1 MARPNVTIKTVDES
15 MVAPIG
21 ENTSTTRGAMI
32 SQSGL
37 ITDLGNTAEKASNL
51 MVIEDLGSWYSK
63 LRTFAEDQLVAAG
76 FVGATLYGAIGVSA
90 GGYIDSNNSATRKP
104 WHQEWWAMNN
114 FLQYGGVGIL
124 GHTTDSMLSIIAST
138 QVFDVMFQGGTAASY
153 ATNVATVV
161 ETKKLTDSPCL
172 GVLFN
177 GVTADSASMTR
188 AAGGTDEFYVHVW
201 GRKYHLNSF
210 GNGTTDDSALILSNL
225 TPDVAGCMARTDR
238 ENYAWTSPAGRRRG
252 RILNVVRLETNP
264 TATQQDYIYDSGI
277 NPVVTFPGEGTILFG
292 DKTGASDTS
301 SLSRINVSRM
311 FIYLRKVIAPIA
323 RAVLFE
329 LNDSTTQARFRM
341 AADGVLRGVLGAGGI
356 TDYRIICDSTNN
368 TPANVQSRIFTAD
381 ILVKPTISINFVRI
395 TFTNKNLQSDLNAG
409 T

>member
-21 ENTSTTRGAMI
+21 ESTSTTRGAMI

-37 ITDLGNTAEKASNL
+37 ITDLGNTAEKTANL

-63 LRTFAEDQLVAAG
+63 LRTFAEAQLVALG
-76 FVGATLYGAIGVSA
+76 FAGATLIGAIGLTA

-124 GHTTDSMLSIIAST
+124 GHTTDNMQSIIAST
-138 QVFDVMFQGGTAASY
+138 QVFDVMFQGGTAESY
-153 ATNVATVV
+153 ANNVATVV

-172 GVLFN
+172 GVLYN
-177 GVTADSASMTR
+177 NETPAGGMSR
-188 AAGGTDEFYVHVW
+188 ANGTDEFYVHVW

-210 GNGTTDDSALILSNL
+210 GNGANDDTALILSNL

-252 RILNVVRLETNP
+252 RIINVVRLETNP